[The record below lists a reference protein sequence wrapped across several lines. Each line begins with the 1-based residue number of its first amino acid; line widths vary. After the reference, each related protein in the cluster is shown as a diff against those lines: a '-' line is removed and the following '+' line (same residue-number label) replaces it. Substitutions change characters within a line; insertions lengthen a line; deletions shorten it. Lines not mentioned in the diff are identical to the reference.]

1 MSAHVSERTLSL
13 WGSRVAPSG
22 ARRVAPQHRAGLAP
36 SCWSRACW
44 VALLALLWACGH
56 DDGQEPGGGAGGAL
70 YESASPGYPLPA
82 PASNGGWGDCCADAS
97 VAASEP
103 SAFGSLRVPEALR
116 ASETGEAPRAEGDIV
131 QAEND
136 RLYVLSRTGKLSVL
150 DRSDPDRPRLLASDD
165 IFPSSPRA
173 LYVRAGIV
181 FELFVEPGDF
191 SYDPALG
198 DYVARPARS
207 IVRVLDAQQGAT
219 LTVLDEV
226 AVPGELLDSRLRGN
240 QLYLITESGFP
251 VAEGAG
257 VFSFDVADPAR
268 VTAVDTVSLKE
279 LGQGWRY
286 IVSFS
291 EQRLYLSVPLSSSST
306 EPGSPIFVVDISD
319 PTGLLLQ
326 GQTLQ
331 LSGGID
337 SRWELDE
344 HEGVLRA
351 VSQRYM
357 WPSGR
362 PPQIETFQIES
373 SFHFVPLAAVE
384 LIVPDS
390 GLLRSARFEGPR
402 AYVMTQQTIDPVITV
417 DLSDAAHPRQAG
429 AVYLPGAIAYIE
441 PHGDRLLGFGLN
453 STDDRGPL
461 AVWLVDVSDLAT
473 PLELAHVSFGGSW
486 STYGTDLDQLPQAFE
501 VLPDAG
507 LVLAPFVVNQHRTP
521 AERCEPHS
529 SGVQLI
535 DWQGDTLA
543 LRGLAELPGGAR
555 RGSMQGTRLWAIG
568 DRWLASFDVDDRAQ
582 PRRLASVPF
591 VQLVDQT
598 LLASEDRLVRIG
610 HDPATG
616 VTDIDVTT
624 PDAAHIPG
632 AASLPIPAPL
642 AACPVDWQLSATFA
656 EQSRAYLLYAPPA
669 TDVLSTEPLRLVTVD
684 LTNPSSPALLADAS
698 LAVTREPVHRA
709 PVALAR
715 AGSQVVAAGSTLAF
729 VEREFD
735 FEQAPTG
742 LITRSRLAVVDGSEP
757 GAPRVARLALP
768 DSIGATDLLLSSQI
782 VATSHYVASPVDA
795 ARVRFYLDR
804 VDISN
809 PSEPRALRQLNIP
822 GSLLAFDAEAQR
834 AIVLE
839 YLHVEDGLQDALHCN
854 ERFVFPH
861 FEPESSATVGECSG
875 TTQALHLIGF
885 DTGEAVILG
894 GLALED
900 HRAIAALAS
909 TDDRLFARISS
920 GGAYLDTDCG
930 GLQCYYH
937 WTSSVG
943 DALPQLLVL
952 GGIQSGHFES
962 GWLALANGDR
972 AGGPPLTASGQR
984 AALWSGFRGDL
995 VVVDASDTSH
1005 PALVRSLQT
1014 TQQTV
1019 EQIQLSVT
1027 HAIAALGADG
1037 IRSIPLSE

>member
-1 MSAHVSERTLSL
+1 
-13 WGSRVAPSG
+13 
-22 ARRVAPQHRAGLAP
+22 
-36 SCWSRACW
+36 
-44 VALLALLWACGH
+44 
-56 DDGQEPGGGAGGAL
+56 
-70 YESASPGYPLPA
+70 
-82 PASNGGWGDCCADAS
+82 
-97 VAASEP
+97 
-103 SAFGSLRVPEALR
+103 
-116 ASETGEAPRAEGDIV
+116 
-131 QAEND
+131 
-136 RLYVLSRTGKLSVL
+136 
-150 DRSDPDRPRLLASDD
+150 
-165 IFPSSPRA
+165 
-173 LYVRAGIV
+173 
-181 FELFVEPGDF
+181 
-191 SYDPALG
+191 
-198 DYVARPARS
+198 
-207 IVRVLDAQQGAT
+207 
-219 LTVLDEV
+219 
-226 AVPGELLDSRLRGN
+226 
-240 QLYLITESGFP
+240 
-251 VAEGAG
+251 
-257 VFSFDVADPAR
+257 
-268 VTAVDTVSLKE
+268 
-279 LGQGWRY
+279 
-286 IVSFS
+286 
-291 EQRLYLSVPLSSSST
+291 
-306 EPGSPIFVVDISD
+306 
-319 PTGLLLQ
+319 
-326 GQTLQ
+326 
-331 LSGGID
+331 
-337 SRWELDE
+337 
-344 HEGVLRA
+344 VLRA

-384 LIVPDS
+384 LIVPGS
-390 GLLRSARFEGPR
+390 GLLRSARFDGPR
-402 AYVMTQQTIDPVITV
+402 AYVMTQQTVDPVIAV

-429 AVYLPGAIAYIE
+429 AVYLPGAIAYLE
-441 PHGDRLLGFGLN
+441 PHGDRVLGFGLD

-461 AVWLVDVSDLAT
+461 SVWLFDVSDLET
-473 PLELAHVSFGGSW
+473 PLELARVSFGGSW
-486 STYGTDLDQLPQAFE
+486 STYGTDLEQLRQAFE

-507 LVLAPFVVNQHRTP
+507 LVLAPFVVDQRRTP

-555 RGSMQGTRLWAIG
+555 RGSMLGTRLWAIG

-616 VTDIDVTT
+616 VTELDVTT

-642 AACPVDWQLSATFA
+642 AACPADWQLSAAFA

-669 TDVLSTEPLRLVTVD
+669 SDVLSAEPLRLVTAD
-684 LTNPSSPALLADAS
+684 LTNPSSPALLAGAS
-698 LAVTREPVHRA
+698 LAVKREPVHRA
-709 PVALAR
+709 PVALPR
-715 AGSQVVAAGSTLAF
+715 AGSQVVAAGSTIAF

-742 LITRSRLAVVDGSEP
+742 LITRSRLAVVDVSEP

-768 DSIGATDLLLSSQI
+768 DSIGATDLLLSRQI

-822 GSLLAFDAEAQR
+822 GSLLAFNAEAQR
-834 AIVLE
+834 AIVVE

-854 ERFVFPH
+854 ERFVFPR
-861 FEPESSATVGECSG
+861 FEPESSTTVGECSG
-875 TTQALHLIGF
+875 TTLTLHLIAF

-894 GLALED
+894 NLALED
-900 HRAIAALAS
+900 HRAIATLAS

-952 GGIQSGHFES
+952 GGIQSGDFES

-995 VVVDASDTSH
+995 VVVDASDTSR
-1005 PALVRSLQT
+1005 PALVSSLQT

-1019 EQIQLSVT
+1019 EQIQLSAT